1 MRYFRD
7 IEKDDEPVI
16 QPSFKV
22 LTNCS
27 HPAYSTCT
35 LFKIGDKGL
44 CVIQQIYLS
53 ESKLTM
59 WSSIPETLS
68 NELYL
73 HEGFQDY
80 FYKHAGVKK
89 DGLYPTV
96 TLRQMMWAL
105 RMKPIKKQPWET
117 VFDRKFV

>member
-7 IEKDDEPVI
+7 IENDDEPVI

-22 LTNCS
+22 LTNCP
-27 HPAYSTCT
+27 HPAYSSCT

-44 CVIQQIYLS
+44 CVIQQVYLS

-59 WSSIPETLS
+59 WTGIE
-68 NELYL
+68 
-73 HEGFQDY
+73 
-80 FYKHAGVKK
+80 K
-89 DGLYPTV
+89 DELYPTV
-96 TLRQMMWAL
+96 TLRQIMWAL